1 MTGTSAPPSRAP
13 IDALREAVVTPM
25 AVRAALQLGL
35 FTPLARGPMT
45 AAELAEALGVRPRRL
60 EMLLYQLVLAE
71 FLELR
76 DRRFGNSA
84 MADHYLVEGRPTY
97 IGGIHGQWT
106 EQFYGQMKTAESI
119 RTDTPQAKIDFS
131 AMSQEELGGFL
142 RGLHGRAVAAGRSLA
157 DHPCFREARNLVDV
171 GGGSGGLAIALCEA
185 HPHLRATVFDLP
197 SVVPI
202 AREMVGEAG
211 LADRI
216 TVATADILQEPL
228 PGGFDIAT
236 AQALFQVLSAG
247 QCREAARNI
256 AAALPSGGNL
266 FIIGFVTDD
275 SRLSPSIPVGMNM
288 VFLNMFGD
296 GQAYTESEYRTWLA
310 EAGFTDFEREP
321 FLMGNSLISARK
333 A

>member
-1 MTGTSAPPSRAP
+1 
-13 IDALREAVVTPM
+13 
-25 AVRAALQLGL
+25 
-35 FTPLARGPMT
+35 
-45 AAELAEALGVRPRRL
+45 
-60 EMLLYQLVLAE
+60 
-71 FLELR
+71 
-76 DRRFGNSA
+76 
-84 MADHYLVEGRPTY
+84 
-97 IGGIHGQWT
+97 
-106 EQFYGQMKTAESI
+106 
-119 RTDTPQAKIDFS
+119 
-131 AMSQEELGGFL
+131 
-142 RGLHGRAVAAGRSLA
+142 
-157 DHPCFREARNLVDV
+157 LVDV

-296 GQAYTESEYRTWLA
+296 GQA
-310 EAGFTDFEREP
+310 
-321 FLMGNSLISARK
+321 
-333 A
+333 